1 MTMTYDPYIQHNLN
15 KKCINTKFPN
25 HMYPHV
31 HPFTLVTIR
40 YTYTDIHIEPFP
52 STENEDGKPNQRK
65 V

>member
-1 MTMTYDPYIQHNLN
+1 MTLKFSI
-15 KKCINTKFPN
+15 INTKFLN

-40 YTYTDIHIEPFP
+40 YTYTDTHIEPFP

>member
-1 MTMTYDPYIQHNLN
+1 
-15 KKCINTKFPN
+15 
-25 HMYPHV
+25 MYPHV

-40 YTYTDIHIEPFP
+40 YTDTHIEPFP

>member
-1 MTMTYDPYIQHNLN
+1 
-15 KKCINTKFPN
+15 
-25 HMYPHV
+25 MYPHV

-40 YTYTDIHIEPFP
+40 YTYTDTHAYTHIEPFP